1 MSERFAEISARI
13 ETVHKLSSVITAMRG
28 IAASRVQDAHR
39 HLDSI
44 RTYADTIG
52 TAIGQALALLPPPD
66 AAPRPQR
73 EGRHAVLVFA
83 AEQGFAGTYSE
94 RVFDVAKGALSE
106 EAELFLIGDRGLSV
120 AEDRGLSVAWSAP
133 MILHAAQ
140 TATLAT
146 KITEA
151 IFAEQG
157 LTRVSLIH
165 ACPGGTE
172 EMKIAVKTLVPFD
185 YGRFPAPKVRV
196 APEITLPPG
205 QLLQSL
211 VEEYIFAE
219 LSEAVM
225 LSFAAENEARM
236 RAMIAAQ
243 ENTEETLD
251 EMIKTSRRL
260 RQEEITGEIVEL
272 ATASLMQA

>member
-28 IAASRVQDAHR
+28 IAASRVQDAHQ

-44 RTYADTIG
+44 RTYAATIG
-52 TAIGQALALLPPPD
+52 TAIGEALTLLPPPD
-66 AAPRPQR
+66 AGSASGRA
-73 EGRHAVLVFA
+73 GRHVVLVFA

-94 RVFDVAKGALSE
+94 RVFDAATAALVGG
-106 EAELFLIGDRGLSV
+106 AELFLIGDRGLSV
-120 AEDRGLSVAWSAP
+120 AEERKLTVLWSAP

-140 TATLAT
+140 TTTLAT
-146 KITEA
+146 RLTDA
-151 IFAEQG
+151 IFTQG
-157 LTRVSLIH
+157 TLSQVSVVH
-165 ACPGGTE
+165 ASPDGSE
-172 EMKIAVKTLVPFD
+172 EMKVVCKTLVPFD
-185 YGRFPAPKVRV
+185 YSRFPMPKTQI
-196 APEITLPPG
+196 APETTLPPG

-251 EMIKTSRRL
+251 EMIRTSRRL

-272 ATASLMQA
+272 ATASLMHA